1 MVQQPE
7 SDDEATIET
16 PRFEPVPL
24 PDDEFKDQLA
34 QVIPHLRAFG
44 RSLSGSRDLADDLV
58 QETLL
63 KAWAARKRFQAGTN
77 MRAWT
82 FIILRNLFLSQMRRA
97 RFKGEWDEITASKLL
112 AAPASQDRHVEL
124 GDMQRALLHLP
135 QPQREALIL
144 VGAGGF
150 AYEEAAE
157 ICGCAVGTIKSRVAR
172 GRVALEDLLTDG
184 KLPSR
189 REHETDGS
197 RTALQSI
204 MSEVDE
210 LSRDRDPRECSRI
223 PTGEI
228 GAVARLSQASRYD
241 GFSRVC
247 AEQSPRT
254 SSSERTSPSI
264 AKAWRRA
271 LPTPAWTVGGAT
283 FTNRLEEACTMA
295 SILGLSVF
303 TCLRT
308 RRERPEFQTLRALNV
323 TDLGCCMNET
333 QSERSG

>member
-1 MVQQPE
+1 MTNAQPAAGRVTGRGKV
-7 SDDEATIET
+7 SDQIEDETVEEAR
-16 PRFEPVPL
+16 PEPVPL
-24 PDDEFKDQLA
+24 SDPDFKEELA
-34 QVIPHLRAFG
+34 AVIPHLRAFG

-97 RFKGEWDEITASKLL
+97 RFKGEWDEITASKIL
-112 AAPASQDRHVEL
+112 AAPASQDRHIEL

-172 GRVALEDLLTDG
+172 GRVALEGLLSSG

-189 REHETDGS
+189 RQHKSDPNKS
-197 RTALQSI
+197 ALQTI
-204 MSEVDE
+204 MGEVDE
-210 LSRDRDPRECSRI
+210 LSAGSDAISNRRGNEDS
-223 PTGEI
+223 GE
-228 GAVARLSQASRYD
+228 D
-241 GFSRVC
+241 
-247 AEQSPRT
+247 
-254 SSSERTSPSI
+254 
-264 AKAWRRA
+264 
-271 LPTPAWTVGGAT
+271 
-283 FTNRLEEACTMA
+283 
-295 SILGLSVF
+295 
-303 TCLRT
+303 
-308 RRERPEFQTLRALNV
+308 
-323 TDLGCCMNET
+323 D
-333 QSERSG
+333 

>member
-1 MVQQPE
+1 LTEESGASALPQRAADSGTAYPDGGSLVQRPAS
-7 SDDEATIET
+7 SDEGEGE
-16 PRFEPVPL
+16 RLEPVPL
-24 PDDEFKDQLA
+24 PDDEFKDQLG

-97 RFKGEWDEITASKLL
+97 RFKGEWDEITASKML

-124 GDMQRALLHLP
+124 TDMQRALLHLP

-172 GRVALEDLLTDG
+172 GRVALEALLTDG

-189 REHETDGS
+189 REHETEGGRS
-197 RTALQSI
+197 ALQSI

-210 LSRDRDPRECSRI
+210 LSRDRDP
-223 PTGEI
+223 
-228 GAVARLSQASRYD
+228 
-241 GFSRVC
+241 
-247 AEQSPRT
+247 
-254 SSSERTSPSI
+254 
-264 AKAWRRA
+264 
-271 LPTPAWTVGGAT
+271 
-283 FTNRLEEACTMA
+283 EA
-295 SILGLSVF
+295 
-303 TCLRT
+303 
-308 RRERPEFQTLRALNV
+308 
-323 TDLGCCMNET
+323 D
-333 QSERSG
+333 

>member
-1 MVQQPE
+1 MIEDVDSTDEQ
-7 SDDEATIET
+7 DEAGDA
-16 PRFEPVPL
+16 EPVVEHVSL
-24 PDDEFKDQLA
+24 SDDEFKTELGR
-34 QVIPHLRAFG
+34 VIPHLRAFG
-44 RSLSGSRDLADDLV
+44 RSLSGNRDLADDLV

-97 RFKGEWDEITASKLL
+97 RFKGEWDELTASKLL

-172 GRVALEDLLTDG
+172 GRVALESLLSDG

-189 REHETDGS
+189 RDHKADPN
-197 RTALQSI
+197 RTALQTI
-204 MSEVDE
+204 MGEVDD
-210 LSRDRDPRECSRI
+210 LSRGR
-223 PTGEI
+223 
-228 GAVARLSQASRYD
+228 
-241 GFSRVC
+241 
-247 AEQSPRT
+247 
-254 SSSERTSPSI
+254 
-264 AKAWRRA
+264 
-271 LPTPAWTVGGAT
+271 
-283 FTNRLEEACTMA
+283 
-295 SILGLSVF
+295 
-303 TCLRT
+303 
-308 RRERPEFQTLRALNV
+308 
-323 TDLGCCMNET
+323 
-333 QSERSG
+333 

>member
-1 MVQQPE
+1 MAGEQPAE
-7 SDDEATIET
+7 IDEDEGEAAAA
-16 PRFEPVPL
+16 PFEPVPL
-24 PDDEFKDQLA
+24 PDNEFKDQLA

-97 RFKGEWDEITASKLL
+97 RFKGDWDEITASRLL

-124 GDMQRALLHLP
+124 SDMQRALLHLP

-172 GRVALEDLLTDG
+172 GRVALENLLTDG

-189 REHETDGS
+189 REHETDPNRS
-197 RTALQSI
+197 ALQSI
-204 MSEVDE
+204 MNEVDE
-210 LSRDRDPRECSRI
+210 LSKDRDPRPDELAD
-223 PTGEI
+223 E
-228 GAVARLSQASRYD
+228 L
-241 GFSRVC
+241 
-247 AEQSPRT
+247 
-254 SSSERTSPSI
+254 
-264 AKAWRRA
+264 
-271 LPTPAWTVGGAT
+271 
-283 FTNRLEEACTMA
+283 
-295 SILGLSVF
+295 
-303 TCLRT
+303 
-308 RRERPEFQTLRALNV
+308 
-323 TDLGCCMNET
+323 
-333 QSERSG
+333 

>member
-1 MVQQPE
+1 MGTVIIDE
-7 SDDEATIET
+7 DDEDYVEP
-16 PRFEPVPL
+16 PRPEPVPL
-24 PDDEFKDQLA
+24 PDDEFKDQLGA
-34 QVIPHLRAFG
+34 VIPHLRAFG

-97 RFKGEWDEITASKLL
+97 RFKGEWDDITASKIL
-112 AAPASQDRHVEL
+112 AAPASQDRHIEL

-172 GRVALEDLLTDG
+172 GRVALEALLTGG

-189 REHETDGS
+189 RQHVTD
-197 RTALQSI
+197 RNTTVLQTI
-204 MSEVDE
+204 MDEVDE
-210 LSRDRDPRECSRI
+210 LSRDHS
-223 PTGEI
+223 
-228 GAVARLSQASRYD
+228 
-241 GFSRVC
+241 
-247 AEQSPRT
+247 SPRDVQ
-254 SSSERTSPSI
+254 
-264 AKAWRRA
+264 A
-271 LPTPAWTVGGAT
+271 
-283 FTNRLEEACTMA
+283 
-295 SILGLSVF
+295 
-303 TCLRT
+303 
-308 RRERPEFQTLRALNV
+308 
-323 TDLGCCMNET
+323 
-333 QSERSG
+333 